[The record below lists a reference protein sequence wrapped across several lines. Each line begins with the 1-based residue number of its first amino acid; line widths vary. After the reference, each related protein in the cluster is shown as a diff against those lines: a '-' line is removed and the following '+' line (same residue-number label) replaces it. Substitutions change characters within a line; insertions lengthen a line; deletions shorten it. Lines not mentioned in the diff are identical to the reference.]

1 MLFIA
6 SIGLPIFFPAT
17 EMIVPSIWQWLVMI
31 VCGGLMLLTMMTG
44 IKLMQEVR
52 VSVTVGLTV
61 GILMA
66 GTSRYSET
74 RAYVGVAFIAVAM
87 VMLLKM
93 EFVDSM

>member
-31 VCGGLMLLTMMTG
+31 VCGGLMLLTMVTVV
-44 IKLMQEVR
+44 KLMQMVR
-52 VSVTVGLTV
+52 VSVAVGMTV

-66 GTSRYSET
+66 GTSRYAET
-74 RAYVGVAFIAVAM
+74 RAYIGVGLIVVGMI
-87 VMLLKM
+87 MLLKM
-93 EFVDSM
+93 EFINSM